1 VPVAPYSEPTR
12 AEQEQQIKRLL
23 GSKTFEKAQGPRS
36 LLAYIADRH
45 FEGKTVSEPELAQNV
60 LGMKE
65 WVQGKLSVVRTQMGR
80 LRRRLT
86 DYYIKY
92 GGDDLVVVTVPGYQI
107 AFSYARES
115 EAARQYRVGMLY
127 LAKGLPVHAHERFL
141 KATQWT
147 PDYAIAYAGLAN
159 ADLLLCILRGE
170 GGGEQRLAYAEK
182 AANKAVELNSE
193 TWEAHVALGAIFSF
207 RREWEKAWAAFNT
220 ALQINEPGTQGNGWY
235 LMFIL
240 AGMVPEAT
248 INLTEARAKASP
260 EDSLAQAM
268 WGLSLYMVGIKPIS
282 LGRVSESIARIL
294 MGFEIRFFPGPI
306 FADAN
311 SRSYAP
317 SPPESLRIMSMLHGP
332 MRCFYAA
339 LQVLSVE
346 PHDKSDPIRLLVL
359 ACVRL
364 ALHDFRGADQVLVQL
379 GEIWL
384 HFPLFDGLRIY
395 CIGSIA
401 ADPNFTKESRK
412 KAKAEAQKLYGEEFA
427 SSKNAALPLALAQ
440 IGIGREAD
448 AVRTLERAYKAHD
461 PMTILIHRLPLL
473 FPLLRFKSF
482 QKLSQSALLSS

>member
-1 VPVAPYSEPTR
+1 MPVAPHSEPTR
-12 AEQEQQIKRLL
+12 AEQDQQIKRLL
-23 GSKTFEKAQGPRS
+23 GSKTFEKAQGPRNF
-36 LLAYIADRH
+36 LAYIAARH
-45 FEGKTVSEPELAQNV
+45 FEGKIVTEPELAQAV
-60 LGMKE
+60 LGRKV
-65 WVQGKLSVVRTQMGR
+65 WLQGDLSVVRTQMSR
-80 LRRRLT
+80 LRKRLT

-92 GGDDLVVVTVPGYQI
+92 GGDDLVIVTVPGYQI
-107 AFSYARES
+107 TFSYARES
-115 EAARQYRVGMLY
+115 EAARQYRIGMHY
-127 LAKGLPVHAHERFL
+127 LTKGFPIHAHERFL
-141 KATQWT
+141 MAARCT

-170 GGGEQRLAYAEK
+170 GAGKERLAQAEK
-182 AANKAVELNSE
+182 AANTAIDLNSE
-193 TWEAHVALGAIFSF
+193 TWEAHAALGAIFSF
-207 RREWEKAWAAFNT
+207 RRQWEKAWAAFDK

-268 WGLSLYMVGIKPIS
+268 WGLSLYMVGINPIS

-359 ACVRL
+359 ACVKL
-364 ALHDFRGADQVLVQL
+364 ALHDFQGADQVLVRL

-384 HFPLFDGLRIY
+384 RFPLFDGLRIY

-401 ADPNFTKESRK
+401 EDPNFSKESRQ
-412 KAKAEAQKLYGEEFA
+412 KARAEARKLFA
-427 SSKNAALPLALAQ
+427 EAFATSKDESLPLALAQ
-440 IGIGREAD
+440 MGVGRIPQAL
-448 AVRTLERAYKAHD
+448 RTLERAYKACD
-461 PMTILIHRLPLL
+461 PVMILIHRLPFLT
-473 FPLLRFKSF
+473 PLLRFESF
-482 QKLSQSALLSS
+482 QDLAESARLSS